1 MRSSLFG
8 RLTSLSPFFVQDSTL
23 ASPPPTTSLAGP
35 QLARYQAVRAQS
47 VALCQ
52 PLLPE
57 DTVMQPMLDVSP
69 PKWHLAHCTWF
80 WETLLLREYLPGYQV
95 FHPDYAY
102 LFNSYYNS
110 LGSRVNRADRGTL
123 SRPPLADVYRYRA
136 YVDEHMARLLGPA
149 AGLPPVGLEL
159 LELGLQHEQ
168 QHQELLATDIK
179 YILSTNALLSE
190 ELERKNEELRL
201 TEAAYSSFPL
211 PDSSFLKVL
220 GGVHR
225 VGFQE
230 EGFCFDNELPA
241 HEVLL
246 ADFELQNRLVT
257 NGEYLAFIE
266 AGGYQDFRYW
276 LGEGWDLAQ
285 REQWAA
291 PLYWVGPGAGG
302 RWQRFTAQQ
311 GLQPLNLAAPVTH
324 VSFYEADA
332 YAAWAGARLPT
343 EPEWEAAARHFGA
356 DPVSGPAAA
365 GTWLESGLY
374 EPQPLPADASPDACH
389 QLFGDCWQWT
399 YSAYHAYPGYRR
411 AAGPLGEYNGKFM
424 VNQLVLRGASCATPQ
439 SHARVSYRNFFHADK
454 RWQFTGIRLAR
465 S

>member
-1 MRSSLFG
+1 MAAAALLMRY
-8 RLTSLSPFFVQDSTL
+8 R
-23 ASPPPTTSLAGP
+23 
-35 QLARYQAVRAQS
+35 AVRAQS

-57 DTVMQPMLDVSP
+57 DTVVQPALDVSP
-69 PKWHLAHCTWF
+69 PKWHLAHSTWF
-80 WETLLLREYLPGYQV
+80 WETMLLGPFLPGYAV
-95 FHPDYAY
+95 FHPGYAF

-123 SRPPLADVYRYRA
+123 SRPPLAEVYRYRA
-136 YVDEHMARLLGPA
+136 HVDEHMARLLAPA
-149 AGLPPVGLEL
+149 AAPPLPPRALEL

-179 YILSTNALLSE
+179 YILSTNALV
-190 ELERKNEELRL
+190 NEQWAMGNEQLR
-201 TEAAYSSFPL
+201 TETPAL
-211 PDSSFLKVL
+211 PAHCSLPTARWLKVP

-225 VGFQE
+225 IGFQAE
-230 EGFCFDNELPA
+230 AGFCFDNELPA

-257 NGEYLAFIE
+257 NDEYLAFMA

-276 LGEGWDLAQ
+276 LAEGWDLAQ
-285 REQWAA
+285 REHWAA
-291 PLYWVGPGAGG
+291 PLYWVRPAAAEAAGTAGAAGTGG
-302 RWQRFTAQQ
+302 WRRFSQQ
-311 GLQPLNLAAPVTH
+311 LGLQPLDLAAPVSH

-343 EPEWEAAARHFGA
+343 EFEWEAAARHFGA
-356 DPVSGPAAA
+356 DDDTAADA
-365 GTWLESGLY
+365 GTWLESNLLD
-374 EPQPLPADASPDACH
+374 PQPLSAAADPARCH
-389 QLFGDCWQWT
+389 QLLGDVWQWT

-411 AAGPLGEYNGKFM
+411 APGPLGEYNGKFM

-439 SHARVSYRNFFHADK
+439 SHARLSYRNFFHADK

-465 S
+465 